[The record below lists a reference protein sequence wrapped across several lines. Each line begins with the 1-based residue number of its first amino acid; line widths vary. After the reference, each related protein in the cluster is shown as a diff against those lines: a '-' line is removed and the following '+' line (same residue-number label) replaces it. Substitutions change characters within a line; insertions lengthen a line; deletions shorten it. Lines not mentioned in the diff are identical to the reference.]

1 MKNCPAV
8 SQERV
13 DLRRLLRGVKLRAEP
28 NLLRACLQR
37 MPAIDHPAQG
47 ASPNSDCGSEIIL
60 SNKGGSSKVQRQATS
75 SRCRM
80 GQLKR
85 NCRRKKASS
94 HCSWSIWRFEFAWKK
109 HSCRYQPRGG
119 ARAPSSSPQ
128 FVRQVLSLPCALDWG
143 RRKS

>member
-60 SNKGGSSKVQRQATS
+60 LNKGGLVQGTT
-75 SRCRM
+75 
-80 GQLKR
+80 
-85 NCRRKKASS
+85 
-94 HCSWSIWRFEFAWKK
+94 
-109 HSCRYQPRGG
+109 
-119 ARAPSSSPQ
+119 PSD
-128 FVRQVLSLPCALDWG
+128 FLSL
-143 RRKS
+143 